1 MRIEEHSGQ
10 VLLRAHG
17 LQVFFASLAISK
29 AYDSLEMAKINLA
42 REAERLAALYAGM
55 EEAQLADIA
64 ADASSLTDVAR
75 QVLRAEMT
83 RRAMAPLLEHSAIE
97 AKNEREPIP
106 APPIVLRRYRDLPE
120 GSIAKSMRNASGVQP
135 VRSVRIKVSLR

>member
-1 MRIEEHSGQ
+1 MIPACAKDDSLCASRTMRIEEHSGQ
-10 VLLRAHG
+10 VLLRARG

-83 RRAMAPLLEHSAIE
+83 RRATAP
-97 AKNEREPIP
+97 
-106 APPIVLRRYRDLPE
+106 
-120 GSIAKSMRNASGVQP
+120 
-135 VRSVRIKVSLR
+135 